1 MQKGGSRMNER
12 IRRWMVLGLAMSLL
26 ACAGLWSVAQE
37 DATPEDA
44 EYKTVIAILC
54 HMSGHLRLVRM
65 LASYAVLSP
74 IRSDQRLY
82 TQYVVNFLEGKEGKH
97 YVYIPMHS
105 DLTET
110 AALWGIS
117 TDGPGLI
124 ESSRVLST
132 SAARFNRWMFPGVHQ
147 EQPVY
152 EVKNIA
158 FLLAAALEE
167 AVLSLKSRSIEQA
180 ADHMR
185 HAYAYAFTAL
195 GGVGTGMN
203 PGSVTGLL
211 VQLKRSPSCRPQPQ
225 EQTD

>member
-1 MQKGGSRMNER
+1 MNER
-12 IRRWMVLGLAMSLL
+12 IRRWVVLGLAMSLL
-26 ACAGLWSVAQE
+26 VCVGLWGVAQE

-82 TQYVVNFLEGKEGKH
+82 TQYIVNFLEGKEGDH
-97 YVYIPMHS
+97 YVYLPVCS
-105 DLTET
+105 DLAET

-124 ESSRVLST
+124 ESVRVLSA
-132 SAARFNRWMFPGVHQ
+132 SAARFNRWMFPGVSQ
-147 EQPVY
+147 ERPVC

-158 FLLAAALEE
+158 FLLAAVLEE
-167 AVLSLKSRSIEQA
+167 AVLSLKPRSIEQA

-185 HAYAYAFTAL
+185 RAYAYAFTAL

-211 VQLKRSPSCRPQPQ
+211 VELKGSPFCRPQPQ